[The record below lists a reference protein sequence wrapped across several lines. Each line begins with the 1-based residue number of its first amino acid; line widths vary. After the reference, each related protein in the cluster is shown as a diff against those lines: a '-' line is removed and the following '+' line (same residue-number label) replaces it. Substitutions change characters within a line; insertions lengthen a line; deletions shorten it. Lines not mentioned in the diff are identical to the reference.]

1 MDTDKDYQTYGY
13 KIMKIVVKHE
23 GRLKKTFGWTYRG
36 GSSKDIKKMYYI
48 LSILSQEQNYMK
60 TTFLTWVKFVLG
72 SILTLDAIENGT

>member
-13 KIMKIVVKHE
+13 KIMKIVVKH
-23 GRLKKTFGWTYRG
+23 LG
-36 GSSKDIKKMYYI
+36 GLIGGVNKGQKYYI
-48 LSILSQEQNYMK
+48 LSILSQEQNYIK